1 MLMPECIYRQADGVG
16 TKYLPCCFEIL
27 PLVAEQDGGGIHCDA
42 CQPLF
47 LNGTQVLENRYLRPM
62 LDISH
67 NQSSPGMVLYQL
79 SLSTINS
86 HLCNSSVLH
95 EHVLVMTMCVL

>member
-1 MLMPECIYRQADGVG
+1 L
-16 TKYLPCCFEIL
+16 
-27 PLVAEQDGGGIHCDA
+27 
-42 CQPLF
+42 LF

-67 NQSSPGMVLYQL
+67 NQSSLGMVLYQL
-79 SLSTINS
+79 SLSTIKPN
-86 HLCNSSVLH
+86 LCNSAVLH